1 MIITKRYTD
10 VVGRHFRQFDL
21 VDFTVKQSG
30 KRFLAKR
37 VRLRN
42 DIFSRLRQRFFR
54 QKAESNNLVKKSVR
68 VDDKIYNILFNL
80 ARNND
85 KEFFTK
91 IINSAVVNEISTEQ
105 IDLIDAR
112 CFEHKVTVY
121 FTQEEYR
128 RVQDVLNELR
138 SRRITGVTFSSL
150 IRSVLYKHLGTVI
163 ETSVIERLNKEVQH
177 NRGITSG
184 KATNPINRSNSK
196 QKNKYS
202 VKVMKGT
209 QK

>member
-112 CFEHKVTVY
+112 CFEHKVRY
-121 FTQEEYR
+121 CNIG
-128 RVQDVLNELR
+128 LKI
-138 SRRITGVTFSSL
+138 SA
-150 IRSVLYKHLGTVI
+150 YKHL
-163 ETSVIERLNKEVQH
+163 
-177 NRGITSG
+177 
-184 KATNPINRSNSK
+184 TNSHDYDTII
-196 QKNKYS
+196 
-202 VKVMKGT
+202 
-209 QK
+209 

>member
-54 QKAESNNLVKKSVR
+54 QKVDSSNLVKKSVR
-68 VDDKIYNILFNL
+68 VDSDIFNTLFNVV
-80 ARNND
+80 RND
-85 KEFFTK
+85 EEFFTE
-91 IINSAVVNEISTEQ
+91 IINSAVVNEISTGK

-112 CFEHKVTVY
+112 WFKHKITVY

-128 RVQDVLNELR
+128 RVQDVLEQLR
-138 SRRITGVTFSSL
+138 NSGLRGVTFSSL
-150 IRSVLYKHLGTVI
+150 VRSILYKHLGIVI

-184 KATNPINRSNSK
+184 MATNPINRSNSK

-209 QK
+209 QR

>member
-21 VDFTVKQSG
+21 VDFTVKQSR

-68 VDDKIYNILFNL
+68 VDSDIFNAL
-80 ARNND
+80 LKVAHND
-85 KEFFTK
+85 EKFFTK
-91 IINSAVVNEISTEQ
+91 IINSAVVNEISTKQ
-105 IDLIDAR
+105 IDLIKAR
-112 CFEHKVTVY
+112 WFKHKVTVY
-121 FTQEEYR
+121 FTQDEYR
-128 RVQDVLNELR
+128 RVQNVLNELR
-138 SRRITGVTFSSL
+138 ERRITGVTFSSL
-150 IRSVLYKHLGTVI
+150 VRSILYKHLGIVI

-177 NRGITSG
+177 NRGTTYG
-184 KATNPINRSNSK
+184 MTTNPINRSNSK

-209 QK
+209 QR

>member
-1 MIITKRYTD
+1 MIKTYNSAEKHAGTRL
-10 VVGRHFRQFDL
+10 VGFNII
-21 VDFTVKQSG
+21 KSG

-68 VDDKIYNILFNL
+68 VDSDIFKALLNV
-80 ARNND
+80 ARND
-85 KEFFTK
+85 EAFFTK
-91 IINSAVVNEISTEQ
+91 IINSAVANQISTEQ

-150 IRSVLYKHLGTVI
+150 VRSILYKHLGIVQEI
-163 ETSVIERLNKEVQH
+163 EHNMKPIEEV
-177 NRGITSG
+177 
-184 KATNPINRSNSK
+184 A
-196 QKNKYS
+196 
-202 VKVMKGT
+202 
-209 QK
+209 

>member
-54 QKAESNNLVKKSVR
+54 QKTESNNLVKKSVR

-85 KEFFTK
+85 KEFF
-91 IINSAVVNEISTEQ
+91 
-105 IDLIDAR
+105 
-112 CFEHKVTVY
+112 
-121 FTQEEYR
+121 
-128 RVQDVLNELR
+128 
-138 SRRITGVTFSSL
+138 
-150 IRSVLYKHLGTVI
+150 
-163 ETSVIERLNKEVQH
+163 
-177 NRGITSG
+177 
-184 KATNPINRSNSK
+184 
-196 QKNKYS
+196 
-202 VKVMKGT
+202 M
-209 QK
+209 

>member
-54 QKAESNNLVKKSVR
+54 QKVDSSNLVKKSVR
-68 VDDKIYNILFNL
+68 VDSDIFNTLFNVV
-80 ARNND
+80 RND
-85 KEFFTK
+85 EEFFTE
-91 IINSAVVNEISTEQ
+91 IINSAVVNEISTKQ
-105 IDLIDAR
+105 IDLIKAR
-112 CFEHKVTVY
+112 WFKHKVTVY
-121 FTQEEYR
+121 FTQDEYR

-138 SRRITGVTFSSL
+138 SRKITSVTFSSL
-150 IRSVLYKHLGTVI
+150 VRSILYKHLGVVQEI
-163 ETSVIERLNKEVQH
+163 EHNMKAIEEV
-177 NRGITSG
+177 
-184 KATNPINRSNSK
+184 A
-196 QKNKYS
+196 
-202 VKVMKGT
+202 
-209 QK
+209 

>member
-21 VDFTVKQSG
+21 VDFTVKQSR

-150 IRSVLYKHLGTVI
+150 IRSILYKHLGIVI

-202 VKVMKGT
+202 VKVTKGT

>member
-1 MIITKRYTD
+1 MIKTYNF
-10 VVGRHFRQFDL
+10 VE
-21 VDFTVKQSG
+21 KQAGIRLIEFNVRESG

-42 DIFSRLRQRFFR
+42 NIFSRLRLRFFR

-68 VDDKIYNILFNL
+68 VDSDIFNAL
-80 ARNND
+80 LKVAHND
-85 KEFFTK
+85 EKFFTK
-91 IINSAVVNEISTEQ
+91 IINSAVVNEISTKQ
-105 IDLIDAR
+105 IDLIKAR
-112 CFEHKVTVY
+112 WFKHKVTVY
-121 FTQEEYR
+121 FTQDEYR
-128 RVQDVLNELR
+128 RVQNVLNELR
-138 SRRITGVTFSSL
+138 ERRITGVTFSSL
-150 IRSVLYKHLGTVI
+150 VRSILYKHLGIVI

>member
-1 MIITKRYTD
+1 MIKTYNFLEKQAGIR
-10 VVGRHFRQFDL
+10 L
-21 VDFTVKQSG
+21 VEFNVMESE

-42 DIFSRLRQRFFR
+42 DIFSRLRLRFFH

-68 VDDKIYNILFNL
+68 VDDDIYNILFNL
-80 ARNND
+80 ASNND

-91 IINSAVVNEISTEQ
+91 IINSAVVNEISTGK

-112 CFEHKVTVY
+112 CFKHKVTVY

-138 SRRITGVTFSSL
+138 GRRITGVTFSSL
-150 IRSVLYKHLGTVI
+150 VRSILYKHLGIVQEIKHDIKPI
-163 ETSVIERLNKEVQH
+163 EEV
-177 NRGITSG
+177 
-184 KATNPINRSNSK
+184 A
-196 QKNKYS
+196 
-202 VKVMKGT
+202 
-209 QK
+209 

>member
-1 MIITKRYTD
+1 MIKAQPKYSRKLAQ
-10 VVGRHFRQFDL
+10 VDL
-21 VDFTVKQSG
+21 VEFIVRESG

-91 IINSAVVNEISTEQ
+91 IINSAVANQISTEQ

-112 CFEHKVTVY
+112 CFKHKVTVY

-128 RVQDVLNELR
+128 RVQDVLEQLR
-138 SRRITGVTFSSL
+138 NSSLRGVTFSSL
-150 IRSVLYKHLGTVI
+150 VRSTLYKHLLIVI
-163 ETSVIERLNKEVQH
+163 EASVIERLNKEIQY
-177 NRGITSG
+177 NRGTTSG
-184 KATNPINRSNSK
+184 MATNPINRSNSK

>member
-30 KRFLAKR
+30 ERFLAKR

-91 IINSAVVNEISTEQ
+91 IINSAVVNEISTGQ
-105 IDLIDAR
+105 IDLINAKWFR
-112 CFEHKVTVY
+112 HKVTVY
-121 FTQEEYR
+121 FTKEEYR

-150 IRSVLYKHLGTVI
+150 IRSILYKHLGIVI

-177 NRGITSG
+177 NRGTTSG
-184 KATNPINRSNSK
+184 MTTNPITRSNSK

>member
-1 MIITKRYTD
+1 M
-10 VVGRHFRQFDL
+10 
-21 VDFTVKQSG
+21 
-30 KRFLAKR
+30 
-37 VRLRN
+37 
-42 DIFSRLRQRFFR
+42 
-54 QKAESNNLVKKSVR
+54 
-68 VDDKIYNILFNL
+68 
-80 ARNND
+80 
-85 KEFFTK
+85 
-91 IINSAVVNEISTEQ
+91 
-105 IDLIDAR
+105 IDAR

-150 IRSVLYKHLGTVI
+150 IRSILYKHLGIVI

-202 VKVMKGT
+202 VKIMKGT

>member
-1 MIITKRYTD
+1 MIKAQPKYSRKLAQ
-10 VVGRHFRQFDL
+10 VDL
-21 VDFTVKQSG
+21 VEFIVRESG

-37 VRLRN
+37 VRLKN

-68 VDDKIYNILFNL
+68 VDDKIYSILFNL

-91 IINSAVVNEISTEQ
+91 IINSAVANQISTEQ

-112 CFEHKVTVY
+112 CFKHKVTVY

-128 RVQDVLNELR
+128 RVQDVLEQLR
-138 SRRITGVTFSSL
+138 NSSLRGVTFSSL
-150 IRSVLYKHLGTVI
+150 VRSTLYKHLLIVI
-163 ETSVIERLNKEVQH
+163 EASVIERLNKEVQH
-177 NRGITSG
+177 NRGTTSG
-184 KATNPINRSNSK
+184 MATNPINRSNSK